1 MRLLKT
7 EFHDALEAL
16 KQNDNYETWK
26 NETCRTLTIATG
38 KLAYST
44 LAGFAEEIMKA
55 FPYIKINVFAI
66 RNDFFGETVTV
77 SGLITGQDLK
87 AQLLEKKA
95 SGTDLG
101 DTPVSYTHL
110 FSSASARIVWF
121 VYAQVF
127 VTISIAL
134 SIEIPLAVKRRISSG
149 ITIDLSLIHIFFNQI
164 CIIGYPSWNRE

>member
-1 MRLLKT
+1 MMRLLKT

-26 NETCRTLTIATG
+26 MRPAVHLPCNS

-101 DTPVSYTHL
+101 DTLLITCNMLRSGEQVFLDDMTVQELEDALDMTLVAVENQGQELIEAMLNHHYTMQRDNDTD
-110 FSSASARIVWF
+110 SF
-121 VYAQVF
+121 VY
-127 VTISIAL
+127 
-134 SIEIPLAVKRRISSG
+134 VK
-149 ITIDLSLIHIFFNQI
+149 
-164 CIIGYPSWNRE
+164 GYNS

>member
-26 NETCRTLTIATG
+26 NETCRTLTMQQAS
-38 KLAYST
+38 LAYST

-77 SGLITGQDLK
+77 SVLDHRSGSQSPASGK
-87 AQLLEKKA
+87 EA

-101 DTPVSYTHL
+101 DTLLITMQYVK
-110 FSSASARIVWF
+110 
-121 VYAQVF
+121 
-127 VTISIAL
+127 
-134 SIEIPLAVKRRISSG
+134 KRRTG
-149 ITIDLSLIHIFFNQI
+149 YFWTI
-164 CIIGYPSWNRE
+164 